1 MNFKNFL
8 ESEERK
14 NVEKLLL
21 KLPKGHRALLDGY
34 KFKFTPGNTLNGDNQ
49 HIGYIHKDK
58 VVVAAPW
65 NYSRG
70 FTTLHEIA
78 HLVWEYAMTP
88 KIKKEWSALLKQTK
102 KKQIAKFNNEEQK
115 KALSQDDEEVFSM
128 SYAAAYSN
136 HAPVIWYNE
145 EWIDFIKNKV
155 PDQISPEKK
164 RN

>member
-1 MNFKNFL
+1 MNFKTFL

-78 HLVWEYAMTP
+78 HLVWEYAMTL

-102 KKQIAKFNNEEQK
+102 KKQIAKISGYLQMTLAVFGLAEVIRRFMGY
-115 KALSQDDEEVFSM
+115 EEVPAFHTTDYRM
-128 SYAAAYSN
+128 SVC
-136 HAPVIWYNE
+136 PI
-145 EWIDFIKNKV
+145 
-155 PDQISPEKK
+155 
-164 RN
+164 